1 MLTTIYQKRYGK
13 ILIGFML
20 LIIGCY
26 ALDGYNNVT
35 SWHRT
40 NDYYQSEKTKS
51 DYIKNMEEYTYWDD
65 KEQKDI
71 PFPSYE
77 EYIAQQLYVYRSV
90 NDSGEVL
97 SDQEK
102 SHDYNN
108 NEIYSRIL
116 SGGFSRFVILFVAL
130 AGFLLFFVDEKTAF
144 NRFLFS
150 LPVSRKE
157 LFLKKMTHVALPLL
171 ASVICG
177 QLLYTFIF
185 YFGIPQPYMNVDL
198 TRLLLSVANNFSL
211 IVLAFSSSI
220 FIGSMVGNLIFGPLT
235 WLVFIGYTT
244 LIPQTID
251 HYRYLINLARGN
263 DHDILS
269 NLSEQLFAYEIGK
282 NSGSWYMGVLMIL
295 LSVLFLLWTYRNF
308 RKLSLEHDG
317 DYLLHAH
324 SRFPVFLFM
333 TLFVFFIQNTFF
345 SSWSAY
351 FYSLLEKEEMSIF
364 SPLIHSLLGLLIV
377 AGICFTI
384 VYFSSIKTWFRLRKE
399 RKLTLK

>member
-51 DYIKNMEEYTYWDD
+51 DYIKNNEDYTYWDD

-77 EYIAQQLYVYRSV
+77 DYIAPELYVFRSV
-90 NDSGEVL
+90 NDSGVL
-97 SDQEK
+97 ISDQEK
-102 SHDYNN
+102 KHDYNN
-108 NEIYSRIL
+108 EIYYRTL
-116 SGGFSRFVILFVAL
+116 SGTFSRFVIFFVAL

-150 LPVSRKE
+150 LPASRKE

-198 TRLLLSVANNFSL
+198 TRLLLSAANNFSL
-211 IVLAFSSSI
+211 IVLAFSTST
-220 FIGSMVGNLIFGPLT
+220 FIGSMVGNLVFGPLT
-235 WLVFIGYTT
+235 WLVFIVYTT

-251 HYRYLINLARGN
+251 DYQYWIDLARGN
-263 DHDILS
+263 DILS
-269 NLSEQLFAYEIGK
+269 NLSGKLFSYAIGK

-308 RKLSLEHDG
+308 QKLSLEHDG

-333 TLFVFFIQNTFF
+333 TLFVFIIQNTYF
-345 SSWSAY
+345 SSWGAY

-364 SPLIHSLLGLLIV
+364 SPLIQSLLVLLIV
-377 AGICFTI
+377 AGFCFTI

-399 RKLTLK
+399 RKLALK

>member
-51 DYIKNMEEYTYWDD
+51 DYIKNTEDYTYWDD
-65 KEQKDI
+65 NKQKDI

-198 TRLLLSVANNFSL
+198 TRLLLSAANNFSL
-211 IVLAFSSSI
+211 IVLAFSTST
-220 FIGSMVGNLIFGPLT
+220 FIGSMVGNLVFGPLT
-235 WLVFIGYTT
+235 WLVFIVYTT

-251 HYRYLINLARGN
+251 DYQYWIDLARGN
-263 DHDILS
+263 DILS
-269 NLSEQLFAYEIGK
+269 NLSGKLFSYAIGK

-308 RKLSLEHDG
+308 QKLSLEHDG

-333 TLFVFFIQNTFF
+333 TLFVFFIQNTYF
-345 SSWSAY
+345 SSWGAY

-364 SPLIHSLLGLLIV
+364 SPLIQSLLALLIV

-399 RKLTLK
+399 RKLALK